1 MKEHYMHGS
10 AAPTLLRHYMC
21 KGSGMCHYIV
31 LRCAVTCFFCSR
43 PLLNL
48 SHAGPAPPD
57 LLVVNGGAVTVAK
70 NEAGSAELHL
80 IDFFSRRPG
89 GATPSDTPPRRGGQR
104 DPAGGQV
111 SPGPGKTAEDL
122 YRQGASSSARRDPRS
137 ARQQA
142 PLGSARDL
150 RQDAALEEAR
160 ALEAEGSHEEALL
173 IVSSLIAD
181 NDEFMEA
188 YLERAKMYLN
198 RNRYDLAARD
208 YREAIS
214 CSADNIEAHYGL
226 GTTCEKWAER
236 MEASGD
242 AGRAFE
248 KFREAIV
255 EYKKALWQ
263 SRGYAPAYY
272 GLGCAY
278 SRLGMQEDARYYFKR
293 AMDSAARGSDLE
305 RRARYNM
312 QLLGEY

>member
-1 MKEHYMHGS
+1 M
-10 AAPTLLRHYMC
+10 LQ
-21 KGSGMCHYIV
+21 KGTAKKRGMSSSGMSHYIV
-31 LRCAVTCFFCSR
+31 LRCAVTCIFCSR

-48 SHAGPAPPD
+48 SHAAAVPPD
-57 LLVVNGGAVTVAK
+57 VVVNGGAVTVAK
-70 NEAGSAELHL
+70 NEAGSEELHL

-89 GATPSDTPPRRGGQR
+89 VTTPSDTRPRQGGQR
-104 DPAGGQV
+104 DPAGGQL
-111 SPGPGKTAEDL
+111 SPGPGKTKGDL
-122 YRQGASSSARRDPRS
+122 YRQGASSSARRDQCA

-142 PLGSARDL
+142 PLDSARET
-150 RQDAALEEAR
+150 QDTALEEAK

-188 YLERAKMYLN
+188 YLERAKIYLN
-198 RNRYDLAARD
+198 RNMYDLAARD

-214 CSADNIEAHYGL
+214 CSANNIEAHYGL
-226 GTTCEKWAER
+226 GTICEKWAER
-236 MEASGD
+236 LEASGD
-242 AGRAFE
+242 AGRASE

-278 SRLGMQEDARYYFKR
+278 SRLGMREDARYYFKR
-293 AMDSAARGSDLE
+293 AMDSAARGSDLA